1 MKTEY
6 LKKKHSPFQ
15 QGSKNN
21 RLKSSLLYF
30 YFQSDNFRNNKF
42 ENFWNLLAADYEII
56 LYLIKYLNL
65 LLKLT

>member
-6 LKKKHSPFQ
+6 LKKKNSPFQ

-21 RLKSSLLYF
+21 RLKSTLLYF